1 MPRRRGSKYGPL
13 ADYLATL
20 PAELAAVTLAFVDV
34 ERLVRRPL
42 PASAWLPAWR
52 MHDQQAALWRTAGW
66 WPRSVA
72 RVDAGMTVTF
82 VRLAARPAEPPPHD
96 AE

>member
-1 MPRRRGSKYGPL
+1 
-13 ADYLATL
+13 
-20 PAELAAVTLAFVDV
+20 
-34 ERLVRRPL
+34 
-42 PASAWLPAWR
+42 
-52 MHDQQAALWRTAGW
+52 MHDQQAALWRPAGW